1 MTVIKSGSTAANKL
15 FNTALFVQAT
25 RGNNFTNLLTDVAP
39 KSVDTKKI
47 DPSKQTPSGAP
58 IVRVTDLSKTKGD
71 EVTMDLFHELR
82 ARPTMG
88 DKKLAGRSES
98 LTTSQFTA
106 KINQGRH
113 IVDSGGKMTQQRTMQ
128 DLVRVANA
136 MLSPYYMKLAD
147 QITHVHLAGARGSDV
162 SSDWLLPLSTDSEF
176 QDIVVNSV
184 TPPTFDRHF
193 YANDATAISNIDSS
207 DKLTLADIDRLRLA
221 LDEMAN
227 PIQPIKFSGDP
238 MSEENPF
245 YVLYVTP
252 RQWFDFSQSTDA
264 ATLRTLQANSIARGS
279 YFKSPIFTGESFLWN
294 NILIKKAR
302 RPVTFAAGSSVS
314 VCTNTANAATTNVT
328 ATVAVDR
335 AILLG
340 AQALA
345 DMYGMSG
352 NANEGGYHFS
362 THTEKTDHENAL
374 EHSISWMN
382 GKAKIRFEG
391 ANGFISD
398 HGVMVLDTARS

>member
-39 KSVDTKKI
+39 KSVDTNKI

-58 IVRVTDLSKTKGD
+58 IVRVTDLSKTKGE

-82 ARPTMG
+82 GRPTMG
-88 DKKLAGRSES
+88 DKKLAGRAES
-98 LTTSQFTA
+98 ITTSQFTA

-113 IVDSGGKMTQQRTMQ
+113 VIDSGGKMTQQRTMQ
-128 DLVRVANA
+128 DLVRVANS
-136 MLSPYYMKLAD
+136 MLSPYFMKLQD
-147 QITHVHLAGARGSDV
+147 QICHIHLAGARGTDV
-162 SSDWLLPLSTDSEF
+162 SGDWVVPLASDSEF
-176 QDIVVNSV
+176 QDMVVNTV

-193 YANDATAISNIDSS
+193 YANDATTMANIDST
-207 DKLTLADIDRLRLA
+207 DKLKLSDIDRLRLA

-227 PIQPIKFSGDP
+227 PIQPIKFKDDP

-264 ATLRTLQANSIARGS
+264 AALRTLQTNSLTRGS
-279 YFKSPIFTGESFLWN
+279 YSKNPIFTGDAFLWN
-294 NILIKKAR
+294 NILVRKAR
-302 RPVTFAAGSSVS
+302 RPITFAAGTSVS
-314 VCTNTANAATTNVT
+314 VSTNVAAATTTNVT
-328 ATVAVDR
+328 TTVAVDR

-352 NANEGGYHFS
+352 KASDGGYHFS

-374 EHSISWMN
+374 EHSIAWMN